1 MKKAFLFLLMVL
13 PLIGVKANDG
23 VFYAQGNHLIPITET
38 DISVKKEVLT
48 INKVGEVIKVTVY
61 YEFFNPVKAKD
72 LLVGFEA
79 PPPYPYEED
88 YMAVFPEQPHMSNFK
103 VVINGEALNYQI
115 AHVSSGYYDGER
127 DEWVIPDYYHNGKIQ
142 GWSRKQCEDSLKA
155 RDYFDMPFTYV
166 YHFNAHFRE
175 GLNIIQHTYD
185 FDVSGSVGEE
195 YCFPYVL
202 TAANR
207 WANHQIDDFTL
218 NINMG
223 DLESFT
229 IDPTFYDNLN
239 EWSFDGVGRKNAVQP
254 EYGEL
259 TYMFHVQ
266 KGGLTFHKNNFH
278 PDGELNISKP
288 YVALFFMW
296 SDNKDAKHLMEVVG
310 QQYANLSPLLGE
322 ELNLTAEQKRIL
334 KNLPFAYRGHV
345 FKDKGL
351 RQFFESTKWYVPD
364 SNYKDD
370 MSKMSKEEKE
380 WIQYWSK

>member
-1 MKKAFLFLLMVL
+1 
-13 PLIGVKANDG
+13 
-23 VFYAQGNHLIPITET
+23 
-38 DISVKKEVLT
+38 
-48 INKVGEVIKVTVY
+48 
-61 YEFFNPVKAKD
+61 
-72 LLVGFEA
+72 
-79 PPPYPYEED
+79 
-88 YMAVFPEQPHMSNFK
+88 
-103 VVINGEALNYQI
+103 
-115 AHVSSGYYDGER
+115 
-127 DEWVIPDYYHNGKIQ
+127 
-142 GWSRKQCEDSLKA
+142 
-155 RDYFDMPFTYV
+155 MPFTYV

-254 EYGEL
+254 EYGEP
-259 TYMFHVQ
+259 TYIFHVQ

-278 PDGELNISKP
+278 PNGELNISKP

-322 ELNLTAEQKRIL
+322 DLNLTAEQKRIL

-345 FKDKGL
+345 FKDIGL